1 MGEGLSA
8 AAKFEKKLESRG
20 KEASTHPMRCFT
32 LCGMLLWVDHRASK
46 SLKLPENMNTI
57 HRHLLSHDHSDEV
70 PGQVPTFFAGPDAK
84 LSRAD
89 GTIAG
94 AVVEI
99 DSPAAQNDALALV
112 GCVEWAVI
120 QFPDDTVNN
129 EENVFIPV
137 ENLIAATANTGTR
150 LAVKVRTVEEV
161 QGVALALQ
169 TGVDALIL
177 ADDVAPEVVMAAQA
191 AVADRDTRAAGHTT
205 PPLPAEEE
213 AAEDLRPCPVRSVSP
228 AGMGDRVA
236 IDFTVL
242 LSHDEGCL
250 LGSSAKALA
259 LVHGETEASGFV
271 PARPFR
277 VNAGPVHQYV
287 MMGDGGTKYLAE
299 VKAGDQVALFSS
311 ETGRPSPRKAGT
323 VGRCKIEPRP
333 MLMVEFATD
342 GQTEDGPA
350 ATLFLQQ
357 AETVRLAT
365 LSSSRDA
372 AGAKGEASLDLRH
385 GRTPVTSIKP
395 GNILRVALSSSGT
408 HIGKRIR
415 SSVTE
420 R

>member
-1 MGEGLSA
+1 M
-8 AAKFEKKLESRG
+8 
-20 KEASTHPMRCFT
+20 
-32 LCGMLLWVDHRASK
+32 
-46 SLKLPENMNTI
+46 
-57 HRHLLSHDHSDEV
+57 
-70 PGQVPTFFAGPDAK
+70 
-84 LSRAD
+84 
-89 GTIAG
+89 
-94 AVVEI
+94 
-99 DSPAAQNDALALV
+99 
-112 GCVEWAVI
+112 
-120 QFPDDTVNN
+120 
-129 EENVFIPV
+129 FIPV
-137 ENLIAATANTGTR
+137 ENLVAATANTGTR

-161 QGVALALQ
+161 QGIALALQ

-205 PPLPAEEE
+205 PPFPAAISAATTSDDKDVATAEKE
-213 AAEDLRPCPVRSVSP
+213 AAEDLRPCHVRSVSP

-287 MMGDGGTKYLAE
+287 MMGDGTTKYLAE
-299 VKAGDQVALFSS
+299 VKAGDEVALFSS
-311 ETGRPSPRKAGT
+311 ETGRRSPRRMGT

-333 MLMVEFATD
+333 MLMVEFAVD
-342 GQTEDGPA
+342 GTEDGPA
-350 ATLFLQQ
+350 AALFLQQ

-372 AGAKGEASLDLRH
+372 AGAKREASLNLRH
-385 GRTPVTSIKP
+385 ERTPVTSMKP
-395 GNILRVALSSSGT
+395 GNILRVALSSCGT